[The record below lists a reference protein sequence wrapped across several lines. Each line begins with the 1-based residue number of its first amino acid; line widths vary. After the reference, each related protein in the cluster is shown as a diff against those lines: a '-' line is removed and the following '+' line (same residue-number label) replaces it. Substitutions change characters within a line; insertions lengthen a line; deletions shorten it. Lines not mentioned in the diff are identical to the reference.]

1 MSVSSLEAFAPRSN
15 VALAAAARARRW
27 LAEVEREARVG
38 GGEATWPTL
47 RGEEAERLCAAVE
60 IVRRLPAGLAPSGSE
75 TPWDAAE
82 DAETLL
88 PPARAGTPAPRI
100 AEGPRAGQKLG
111 PWVLEAEIGRGA
123 YGSVFRARH
132 ALIDRRAAIKVLT
145 ARAATD
151 PTQRAKLRLEARAIH
166 RVEHPAVVDV
176 FDIGPL
182 DAPRPYLVMELLEGR
197 TLHERFRREGAM
209 PVEEA
214 VALLRPVAEA
224 LDRAHGRGV
233 VHRDVKPDNIF
244 LERRPE
250 AGLRSRLIDFGVARI
265 HGLEQVSGRED
276 HLVGTPRYMAP
287 EVVDGGPAEGPA
299 DLYALGV
306 CLYELLV
313 GRAPFVGRSALDILW
328 QHLDRAPRPPSSAVA
343 HLPAIV
349 DAVVLALLEKDP
361 RDRPST
367 AAEAWDVLERI

>member
-1 MSVSSLEAFAPRSN
+1 
-15 VALAAAARARRW
+15 
-27 LAEVEREARVG
+27 
-38 GGEATWPTL
+38 
-47 RGEEAERLCAAVE
+47 
-60 IVRRLPAGLAPSGSE
+60 
-75 TPWDAAE
+75 
-82 DAETLL
+82 
-88 PPARAGTPAPRI
+88 
-100 AEGPRAGQKLG
+100 
-111 PWVLEAEIGRGA
+111 
-123 YGSVFRARH
+123 
-132 ALIDRRAAIKVLT
+132 
-145 ARAATD
+145 
-151 PTQRAKLRLEARAIH
+151 
-166 RVEHPAVVDV
+166 
-176 FDIGPL
+176 
-182 DAPRPYLVMELLEGR
+182 
-197 TLHERFRREGAM
+197 
-209 PVEEA
+209 
-214 VALLRPVAEA
+214 
-224 LDRAHGRGV
+224 V

-306 CLYELLV
+306 CLYERLV